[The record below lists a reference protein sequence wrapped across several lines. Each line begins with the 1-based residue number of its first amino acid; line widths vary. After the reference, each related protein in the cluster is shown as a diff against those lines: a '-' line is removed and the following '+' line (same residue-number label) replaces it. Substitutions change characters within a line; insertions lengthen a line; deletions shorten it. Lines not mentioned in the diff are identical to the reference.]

1 MRKPVVL
8 ALAAA
13 AVAAGTALA
22 APASADLCTAAQTAA
37 GTCTSVTVTVVDGS
51 LSLLVTPTATGVSS
65 TVTSSTAGL
74 ADVNLG
80 PTVVTDTRL
89 SSAGWIAKASASTF
103 TPVLA
108 GPTAIPVSAS
118 QFYVNPTGTLPA
130 VGSTLSYPNGTTT
143 TGANAPVA
151 SGANLVSAT
160 ATGPNVNTFVPML
173 RLTVPANQ
181 PGGAY
186 TGTVTQSVS

>member
-1 MRKPVVL
+1 MRKPLVL
-8 ALAAA
+8 ALVAA

-22 APASADLCTAAQTAA
+22 TPASADVCTPAEIASLA
-37 GTCTSVTVTVVDGS
+37 CTSVTVTVVDGS
-51 LSLLVTPTATGVSS
+51 LSILVTPVAAGVSG
-65 TVTSSTAGL
+65 TVTSSAAAL

-80 PTVVTDTRL
+80 PTLITDTRL
-89 SSAGWIAKASASTF
+89 SSAGWIAKATASSF
-103 TPVLA
+103 TPVVA

-118 QFYVNPTGTLPA
+118 QFYVNPTGTVPGLA
-130 VGSTLSYPNGTTT
+130 TLSYTDGTAAS
-143 TGANAPVA
+143 GANAPVA

-160 ATGPNVNTFVPML
+160 ATGPSVVTFVPML

>member
-1 MRKPVVL
+1 MRKPLVL

-13 AVAAGTALA
+13 AVAAGAGLA
-22 APASADLCTAAQTAA
+22 APASADVCTALQTAA
-37 GTCTSVTVTVVDGS
+37 GNCTSVTVTVVDGS
-51 LSLLVTPTATGVSS
+51 LSILVTPVAAGVSG
-65 TVTSSTAGL
+65 TVTSSAGAL

-89 SSAGWIAKASASTF
+89 SSAGWIAKAAASTF
-103 TPVLA
+103 TPAVA

-118 QFYVNPTGTLPA
+118 KFYVNATGTTPPL
-130 VGSTLSYPNGTTT
+130 GTTLAYPDGT
-143 TGANAPVA
+143 AASGTNAPVA
-151 SGANLVSAT
+151 SGANLVTAT
-160 ATGPNVNTFVPML
+160 AAGPNVVTFVPML
-173 RLTVPANQ
+173 RLSVPANQ